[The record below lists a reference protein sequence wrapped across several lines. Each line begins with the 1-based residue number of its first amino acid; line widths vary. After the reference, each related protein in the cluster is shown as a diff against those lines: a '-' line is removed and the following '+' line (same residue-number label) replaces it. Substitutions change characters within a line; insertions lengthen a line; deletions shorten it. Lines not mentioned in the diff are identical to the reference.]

1 MRPSAAGIISNQ
13 ASVSSALADPSTA
26 NNSATAQ
33 TTVTAAP
40 VGYPRPAGA
49 SPLRASLVPAYNE
62 CTAPNRTHGPP
73 LDSGS
78 CNPPGQRSG
87 FLTVGTPDANGRSA
101 SMVGSL
107 RLSTVTGNP
116 GTPADEAN
124 INIAFSTTDV
134 RVAGTLVDYTGE
146 LQARAALRL
155 TDRRNGSTG
164 IDTATMSETTYA
176 FTVPC
181 TATAA
186 AGVGSTCSL
195 TTTADALVPN
205 TVTET
210 KRSIWQLG
218 EIVVMDGGSDGDAET
233 TAGNTVFLRQGLF
246 IP

>member
-1 MRPSAAGIISNQ
+1 MRPSAPGTLSNQ

-73 LDSGS
+73 LDSAS

-155 TDRRNGSTG
+155 TDRRTAPPASTPR
-164 IDTATMSETTYA
+164 
-176 FTVPC
+176 PC
-181 TATAA
+181 PRPPTRSRCPAPPPAA
-186 AGVGSTCSL
+186 RRIGSTCSL

-205 TVTET
+205 TVVET